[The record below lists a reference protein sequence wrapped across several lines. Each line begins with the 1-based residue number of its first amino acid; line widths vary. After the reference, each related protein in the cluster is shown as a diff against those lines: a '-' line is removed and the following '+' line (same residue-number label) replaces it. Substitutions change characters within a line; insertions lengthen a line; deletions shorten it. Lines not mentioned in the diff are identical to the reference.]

1 MAEATITK
9 GDEENVAWKPGMAPP
24 EAHSRGL
31 RAVITL

>member
-9 GDEENVAWKPGMAPP
+9 GGEENVAWTPAMAPP
-24 EAHSRGL
+24 EADSRGL